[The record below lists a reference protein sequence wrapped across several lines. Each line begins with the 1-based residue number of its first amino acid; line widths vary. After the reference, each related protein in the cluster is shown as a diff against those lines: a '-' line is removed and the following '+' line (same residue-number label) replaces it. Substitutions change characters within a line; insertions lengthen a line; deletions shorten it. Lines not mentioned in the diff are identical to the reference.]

1 MSMRGYMESRDRLQ
15 AGPFD
20 FLLMHV
26 QHTLAGAAY
35 LLGGH
40 STLLFSPDFSHFGF
54 KFF

>member
-1 MSMRGYMESRDRLQ
+1 MIIRGHMESRDQLR

-20 FLLMHV
+20 SLLMHV

-40 STLLFSPDFSHFGF
+40 STLLSSPDFSHFGF